1 MNYDFKRLIMIYKID
16 TGFLGIFFKKIFP
29 FKKMLHKSPVQFYIP
44 TIPLIIVKENKII
57 RLRTYK
63 LDKKKILKN
72 RT

>member
-1 MNYDFKRLIMIYKID
+1 
-16 TGFLGIFFKKIFP
+16 
-29 FKKMLHKSPVQFYIP
+29 MLHKSPVQFYIP

-72 RT
+72 RTWLFLVHVFVSQFNFIQFYFKFSFQ

>member
-1 MNYDFKRLIMIYKID
+1 MDFLV
-16 TGFLGIFFKKIFP
+16 FFKKKKFP
-29 FKKMLHKSPVQFYIP
+29 FKKMLHKSPLQFYIP